1 MLLINYIEMEVQGG
15 PCILHNSLWTVADTE
30 IDGVAAT
37 QILRSSP
44 LCCTVSLKWFDEE
57 SPD

>member
-15 PCILHNSLWTVADTE
+15 PCILHKLLRTVGTQ

-37 QILRSSP
+37 QILWSFPRFH
-44 LCCTVSLKWFDEE
+44 TVFFTVV
-57 SPD
+57 